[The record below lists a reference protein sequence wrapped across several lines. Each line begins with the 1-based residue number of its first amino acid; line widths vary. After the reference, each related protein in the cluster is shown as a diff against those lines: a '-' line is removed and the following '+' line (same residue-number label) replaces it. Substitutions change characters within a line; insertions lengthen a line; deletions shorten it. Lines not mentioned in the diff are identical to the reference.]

1 MGKICGRDNNKVI
14 RWNKYHMLKRNKSS
28 WGMNNDMKRVWRY
41 EGWLKEWQR
50 LKKCNIIGN
59 YVSSNIMR
67 VTMINFLKPM
77 ITNKD
82 KLERLTQD
90 FIKTRR
96 NLMDKTHRTKDT
108 TRNQVQKGIK
118 KHGRLG
124 DLVPKDRKWHVIY
137 KIAHC

>member
-1 MGKICGRDNNKVI
+1 
-14 RWNKYHMLKRNKSS
+14 
-28 WGMNNDMKRVWRY
+28 
-41 EGWLKEWQR
+41 
-50 LKKCNIIGN
+50 
-59 YVSSNIMR
+59 MR

-77 ITNKD
+77 ITSKD

-108 TRNQVQKGIK
+108 TENQVQKGIK

-124 DLVPKDRKWHVIY
+124 DLIPKDRKWHVIY
-137 KIAHC
+137 KITHC